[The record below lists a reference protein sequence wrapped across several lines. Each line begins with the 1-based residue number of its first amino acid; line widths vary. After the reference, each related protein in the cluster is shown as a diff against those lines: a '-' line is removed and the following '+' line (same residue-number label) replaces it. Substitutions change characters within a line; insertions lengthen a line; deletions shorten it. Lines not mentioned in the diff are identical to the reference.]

1 MCLSVCFLTA
11 AETWEYSLNLGDDFI
26 MAEKG
31 ESVDEICALTG
42 ENKKSITDDFSSGG
56 LLAIAVSKDA
66 ETQVKL
72 HSFIDN
78 FSATVQDISNLNE
91 ESLNEYAQSLS
102 LKLGG
107 DYVINNNNGRDY
119 IEISLILGE
128 GDDEYFC
135 TQYLTIC
142 EGRVYCLTCYNN
154 GEVTSPQ
161 ANSAFKALNIE
172 GSGVVAKD
180 KSNKPE
186 YILIGVGI
194 GIFAVVA
201 VWMIVGIIKDSRKQ
215 RGEKEQNQN
224 KSENI

>member
-1 MCLSVCFLTA
+1 MCFLTA
-11 AETWEYSLNLGDDFI
+11 AETREYSLNLGDNFI
-26 MAEKG
+26 IAEKG

-42 ENKKSITDDFSSGG
+42 ENKKNISDDFSSGG
-56 LLAIAVSKDA
+56 LLAIAVSKDS

-107 DYVINNNNGRDY
+107 DYAIKNNNGRDF
-119 IEISLILGE
+119 IEVSLILGKGE
-128 GDDEYFC
+128 DEYFC

-154 GEVTSPQ
+154 GEAPSPQ
-161 ANSAFKALNIE
+161 VNSAFKALNIE

-201 VWMIVGIIKDSRKQ
+201 VWMVIGIIKDSRQ
-215 RGEKEQNQN
+215 QSGQN
-224 KSENI
+224 KQNKNKREKD